1 MLNEEQLI
9 KELHFKAIRSS
20 GSGGQ
25 HVNKVS
31 YKIELSFSLEKSVA
45 LNLTQKELLFSNLK
59 TRLTKESLLILQ
71 CDETRS
77 QHRNKE
83 IAIKRF
89 TTLIKDNLILPKQ
102 RKPSR
107 IPNSI
112 KLKRL
117 EAKRFQ
123 ADKKATR
130 KKPDLD

>member
-9 KELHFKAIRSS
+9 KELDFKAIRSS

-31 YKIELSFSLEKSVA
+31 SKIELSFNLEKSFA
-45 LNLTQKELLFSNLK
+45 LNFDQKELLLENLK
-59 TRLTKESLLILQ
+59 TRLTKDSVLILQ

-89 TTLIKDNLILPKQ
+89 LSLIKDNLIIQKK
-102 RKPSR
+102 RKPSKV
-107 IPNSI
+107 PHSV

-117 EAKRFQ
+117 KTKRLQ